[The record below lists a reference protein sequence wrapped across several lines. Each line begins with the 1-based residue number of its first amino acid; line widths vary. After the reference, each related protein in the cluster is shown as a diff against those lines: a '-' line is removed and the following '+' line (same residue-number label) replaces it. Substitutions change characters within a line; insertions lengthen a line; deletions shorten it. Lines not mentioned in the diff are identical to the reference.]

1 MPMQICVSSSK
12 IVPQQ
17 ARKLSDGMIWSRT
30 VPKMPMQICVSSSK
44 IVPQQARNLSDGI
57 ELDPKYCKALRQRG
71 RAYIQ
76 CLDENRMC
84 LEDILTASCVEGLT
98 YDPKELDFILNQRD
112 SLPVP
117 CAIFT

>member
-1 MPMQICVSSSK
+1 MELNWILNIAK
-12 IVPQQ
+12 HY
-17 ARKLSDGMIWSRT
+17 AREGEPTYK
-30 VPKMPMQICVSSSK
+30 
-44 IVPQQARNLSDGI
+44 
-57 ELDPKYCKALRQRG
+57 
-71 RAYIQ
+71 

-117 CAIFT
+117 CASFA